1 MAVLSVRRLG
11 LRITTSVVSG
21 SNLRGGDA
29 AKFCSEFGISQF
41 GTIYEGEEETFAT
54 KVLLLDFAHLRITYF
69 GKAGTT
75 QWDRLQ
81 YLRLS

>member
-1 MAVLSVRRLG
+1 MAVLVRRLE
-11 LRITTSVVSG
+11 LRIPTSEVGG

-54 KVLLLDFAHLRITYF
+54 KVLLLDCAHLGITNLP
-69 GKAGTT
+69 KSLKKV
-75 QWDRLQ
+75 LQ
-81 YLRLS
+81 VAIVSNHKM